1 MSFPERFRELVA
13 SSGLTQKELA
23 NALGLSEGAIVNYKR
38 DRVPKADELVAI
50 ANHFGIT
57 VDWLLRGTE
66 PPGRDA
72 SADAW
77 KSRALAAEKKLDAI
91 KAAMRTWLEKI

>member
-57 VDWLLRGTE
+57 VDWLL
-66 PPGRDA
+66 
-72 SADAW
+72 
-77 KSRALAAEKKLDAI
+77 AI